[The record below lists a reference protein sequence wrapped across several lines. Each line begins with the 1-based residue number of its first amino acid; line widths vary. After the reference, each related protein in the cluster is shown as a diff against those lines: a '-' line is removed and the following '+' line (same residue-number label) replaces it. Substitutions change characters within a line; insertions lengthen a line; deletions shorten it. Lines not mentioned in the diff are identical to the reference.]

1 MHCNKANLWFIF
13 NEHFHTIINK
23 LTNKTEIV
31 SIIRLYLCCSDMDV
45 EFTTP
50 PSYLCCS
57 DMDIEFTTPPS
68 YWFHVDSFTHNGV
81 HSCLFTVRR

>member
-1 MHCNKANLWFIF
+1 MHCNKTNLWFIF

-31 SIIRLYLCCSDMDV
+31 SIIRL
-45 EFTTP
+45 
-50 PSYLCCS
+50 YLCCS